1 MFQQVNVSD
10 HWKTM
15 KLFKNKNF
23 IISAI
28 GIVLYAWLL
37 GVIGI
42 YGEAAAQFT
51 RTASLFVLKYGAIA
65 FGAVLI
71 IVLPMRINAALERNA
86 RIAQEQAEAAQKEAL
101 VRKQLEEEQ
110 LKLALAKKY
119 EEMNNVQ

>member
-1 MFQQVNVSD
+1 
-10 HWKTM
+10 M

-110 LKLALAKKY
+110 IKLALAKKY
-119 EEMNNVQ
+119 EELNNVQ

>member
-1 MFQQVNVSD
+1 
-10 HWKTM
+10 M

-42 YGEAAAQFT
+42 YGDAAAQFT
-51 RTASLFVLKYGAIA
+51 RTASLFALKYGSIA

-71 IVLPMRINAALERNA
+71 IVLPIRINSALERNRRLEQE
-86 RIAQEQAEAAQKEAL
+86 RIEAVEREAQL
-101 VRKQLEEEQ
+101 RKQLADEQ
-110 LKLALAKKY
+110 KTLLLAKKY
-119 EEMNNVQ
+119 EEMNNV